1 MNILIVGQRTRERSE
16 FVKGILMEESKYYS
30 NIPDGGIEIRT
41 KLLVNEEGESTKFKI
56 FEADLDNI
64 CDNIKQST
72 LI

>member
-16 FVKGILMEESKYYS
+16 FVKGILMEESKHYS
-30 NIPDGGIEIRT
+30 NIHDGGIEIRT